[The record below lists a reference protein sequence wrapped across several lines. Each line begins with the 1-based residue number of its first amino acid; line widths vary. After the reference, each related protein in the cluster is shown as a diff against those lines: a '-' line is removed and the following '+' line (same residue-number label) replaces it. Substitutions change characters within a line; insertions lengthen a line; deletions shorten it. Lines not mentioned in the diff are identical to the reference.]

1 LLIDK
6 TESADSPVPPDTLK
20 CRKYFWVFL
29 GVVLISRLIIWTL
42 IPEHPQSFLEVDS
55 PSYTD
60 PAEAL
65 IADGRYDTK
74 PGSGTPETLRPPGY
88 PVWLSL
94 IFLLFGKSTQAVVFS
109 HIFLFLGTLA
119 LTFALTEK
127 MFGPRS
133 AWVAVILLALDPS
146 SLSYTFK
153 ILTETLTAFLTLAF
167 AYCVFGFYRTR
178 GKFHFGLGA
187 GLSLALVT
195 LVRPT
200 TYYFM
205 PILLF
210 ALMIFLIR
218 EKFKWKAI
226 LSGLLITLLPFLVL
240 VGGWQWR
247 NLETAGVF
255 RLTSVQGWALYLGKG
270 AQIYSE
276 KYQVPL
282 KEAQSLLLQKLD
294 QTHPHWSRLPMEQ
307 LDDIYLAEGWKLVQE
322 NPGLAVKTHI
332 LHTFYFFCAPG
343 TTSAFFRIFD
353 PDFEIIK
360 FNWFQKGEYFREIFN
375 SHRPFLLWMLM
386 GTAYLGILYVW
397 LAVWIVQRWRS
408 PKELMW
414 KGCHVLFLLLILYIA
429 GASSVN
435 YGQDRYRVVVM
446 PLLCIYAG
454 AGFPGF
460 LNYLKAL
467 NPWKKKAA

>member
-6 TESADSPVPPDTLK
+6 TESAGSPAPPDTFK
-20 CRKYFWVFL
+20 YRKYFWIFL
-29 GVVLISRLIIWTL
+29 GVVLISRLVIWAL
-42 IPEHPQSFLEVDS
+42 IPEHPQNFLEADS

-65 IADGRYDTK
+65 IADGRYSTK

-88 PVWLSL
+88 PVWLAL

-109 HIFLFLGTLA
+109 QVFLFLGTLA

-153 ILTETLTAFLTLAF
+153 VLTETLTAFLTLAF
-167 AYCVFGFYRTR
+167 AYCVFGFYCTR

-226 LSGLLITLLPFLVL
+226 LSGLLVTLLPFLIL

-247 NLETAGVF
+247 NLETAGMF
-255 RLTSVQGWALYLGKG
+255 RLTSVQGWAVYLGKG

-294 QTHPHWSRLPMEQ
+294 QTHPHWNRIPMEQ

-343 TTSAFFRIFD
+343 TTSAFIRTFD
-353 PDFEIIK
+353 PDFKIIK

-375 SHRPFLLWMLM
+375 NHKPFLLWMLT
-386 GTAYLGILYVW
+386 GAAYLGILYVW
-397 LAVWIVQRWRS
+397 LAVWVVQRWWNQ
-408 PKELMW
+408 KELRW
-414 KGCHVLFLLLILYIA
+414 KGCHVLFLLLVLYIA

-460 LNYLKAL
+460 LNYLKTF
-467 NPWKKKAA
+467 NWWGKKAA